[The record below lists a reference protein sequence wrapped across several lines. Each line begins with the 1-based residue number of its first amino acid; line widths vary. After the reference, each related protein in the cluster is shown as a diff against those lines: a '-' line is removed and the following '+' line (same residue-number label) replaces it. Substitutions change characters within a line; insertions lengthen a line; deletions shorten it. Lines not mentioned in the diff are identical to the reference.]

1 MPFEEEYDIPYGQ
14 VSFDKVALKSLVLQL
29 ITGSII
35 ISNDSKIDI
44 TKWAKSMPALYEKRF
59 GKGKVGMNNFKIWA
73 ETYAEYLTWYITDE
87 KLEELGFDNT
97 EICAICAHDMIEEL
111 TKLPE
116 NDYIKGIL
124 MHSKVFNIMTTSEI
138 ENRVAEYERAL
149 EEAIEESNSVEGYE
163 NALQSPDNESP
174 LTEEE
179 QDILDQAV
187 EDAHQEIP
195 TNSATL
201 LVDEATSRFSSAIWY
216 ENIQKKAVILAGV
229 GGIGS
234 YVGFLLARMKPTA
247 MFIYDDDIVETVNMS
262 GQLYG
267 QSDLGR
273 PKVSALAE
281 MIRNYAGYS
290 SVFAISERFTDES
303 EASDIM
309 ICGFD
314 NMAAR
319 RLFFNKWVNHVQSKP
334 EEERKDCLFIDGR
347 LTAEEFQVLCIRGD
361 DEYNINR
368 YNNEFLFSDAEA
380 DETICSY
387 KQTTFCANMIA
398 SYMVNLFVNFCAN
411 QCEPLIDRDLPFLI
425 TYNAET
431 MYLKTEV

>member
-1 MPFEEEYDIPYGQ
+1 MNEEVTIPQEATEAYNSLMESINEDNVREYNEVGYADLNTTNSVLNNIRMGLITSLNVVGLDGVPNTY
-14 VSFDKVALKSLVLQL
+14 KVVYSGPEDVTGRIFVNENFKSL
-29 ITGSII
+29 IEEAWAIRTGS
-35 ISNDSKIDI
+35 
-44 TKWAKSMPALYEKRF
+44 
-59 GKGKVGMNNFKIWA
+59 
-73 ETYAEYLTWYITDE
+73 
-87 KLEELGFDNT
+87 
-97 EICAICAHDMIEEL
+97 
-111 TKLPE
+111 
-116 NDYIKGIL
+116 
-124 MHSKVFNIMTTSEI
+124 
-138 ENRVAEYERAL
+138 
-149 EEAIEESNSVEGYE
+149 SVE
-163 NALQSPDNESP
+163 DNGDSISFELS
-174 LTEEE
+174 EEE
-179 QDILDQAV
+179 QAILDQVV

-216 ENIQKKAVILAGV
+216 DNIKKKTVTLAGV

-234 YVGFLLARMKPTA
+234 YVGFLLARMKPA
-247 MFIYDDDIVETVNMS
+247 FMFIYDDDIVEAVNMS

-273 PKVSALAE
+273 PKVSALAG
-281 MIRNYAGYS
+281 MIRNYAGYGN
-290 SVFAISERFTDES
+290 VFAMTERFTDES

-334 EEERKDCLFIDGR
+334 EEERKNCLFIDGR
-347 LTAEEFQVLCIRGD
+347 LAAEEFQILCIKGD

-368 YNNEFLFSDAEA
+368 YNDEFLFSDAEA

-411 QCEPLIDRDLPFLI
+411 QCEPIIDRDLPFLT

-431 MYLKTEV
+431 MYLKTEI

>member
-1 MPFEEEYDIPYGQ
+1 MNGEIIIPQEATEAYNSLMENTNEDDVREYNEVGYADLNTTNNVLNGIRMGIIVSLNVIGLDGVPNTYKVVYSDIEG
-14 VSFDKVALKSLVLQL
+14 VTSIFVNEHFKSL
-29 ITGSII
+29 IEEAWAMRTGS
-35 ISNDSKIDI
+35 
-44 TKWAKSMPALYEKRF
+44 
-59 GKGKVGMNNFKIWA
+59 
-73 ETYAEYLTWYITDE
+73 
-87 KLEELGFDNT
+87 
-97 EICAICAHDMIEEL
+97 
-111 TKLPE
+111 
-116 NDYIKGIL
+116 
-124 MHSKVFNIMTTSEI
+124 
-138 ENRVAEYERAL
+138 
-149 EEAIEESNSVEGYE
+149 SVE
-163 NALQSPDNESP
+163 DNGDSISFELS
-174 LTEEE
+174 EEE
-179 QDILDQAV
+179 QAILDQAV

-216 ENIQKKAVILAGV
+216 DNIRKKTVTLAGV

-234 YVGFLLARMKPTA
+234 YVGFLLARMKPA
-247 MFIYDDDIVETVNMS
+247 FMFIYDDDIVEAVNMS

-273 PKVSALAE
+273 PKVSALAG
-281 MIRNYAGYS
+281 MIRNYAGYGN
-290 SVFAISERFTDES
+290 VFAMTERFTDES

-334 EEERKDCLFIDGR
+334 EEERKNCLFIDGR
-347 LTAEEFQVLCIRGD
+347 LAAEEFQILCIKGD

-411 QCEPLIDRDLPFLI
+411 QCEPIIDRDLPFLT

-431 MYLKTEV
+431 MYLKTEI

>member
-1 MPFEEEYDIPYGQ
+1 MNEEVTIPQEATEAYNSLMESLNEDNVREYNEVGYTDISTLNNVLNSIRMGLIASLNIIGLDGVPNTYKIVYYIPGDATGRIF
-14 VSFDKVALKSLVLQL
+14 VNEHFKSLVED
-29 ITGSII
+29 T
-35 ISNDSKIDI
+35 
-44 TKWAKSMPALYEKRF
+44 WAIRI
-59 GKGKVGMNNFKIWA
+59 G
-73 ETYAEYLTWYITDE
+73 
-87 KLEELGFDNT
+87 
-97 EICAICAHDMIEEL
+97 
-111 TKLPE
+111 
-116 NDYIKGIL
+116 
-124 MHSKVFNIMTTSEI
+124 
-138 ENRVAEYERAL
+138 
-149 EEAIEESNSVEGYE
+149 NSVEDGGDGISSE
-163 NALQSPDNESP
+163 LS
-174 LTEEE
+174 EEE
-179 QDILDQAV
+179 QAILAQTVKDT
-187 EDAHQEIP
+187 HQEIP

-216 ENIQKKAVILAGV
+216 ENIQKKTIILAGV

-234 YVGFLLARMKPTA
+234 YVGFLLARMKPA
-247 MFIYDDDIVETVNMS
+247 SMFIYDDDIVETVNMS

-290 SVFAISERFTDES
+290 SVFAISERFTNES

-314 NMAAR
+314 SMAAR
-319 RLFFNKWVNHVQSKP
+319 RLFFNKWKNHVLSKP
-334 EEERKDCLFIDGR
+334 EDERKNCLFIDGR
-347 LTAEEFQVLCIRGD
+347 LAAEEFQILCIKGD

-368 YNNEFLFSDAEA
+368 YSNEYLFFDGEA

-411 QCEPLIDRDLPFLI
+411 QCEPLIDRDLPFLT

>member
-1 MPFEEEYDIPYGQ
+1 MNEEVTIPQEVTEAYDSLMESLNEDNVREYNEVGYANLSTFNSVLNSIRMGLIASLNVVGLDGVPNTYKIVYSSTEG
-14 VSFDKVALKSLVLQL
+14 VTGRIFVNEHFKSL
-29 ITGSII
+29 
-35 ISNDSKIDI
+35 
-44 TKWAKSMPALYEKRF
+44 
-59 GKGKVGMNNFKIWA
+59 
-73 ETYAEYLTWYITDE
+73 
-87 KLEELGFDNT
+87 
-97 EICAICAHDMIEEL
+97 IEE
-111 TKLPE
+111 
-116 NDYIKGIL
+116 
-124 MHSKVFNIMTTSEI
+124 
-138 ENRVAEYERAL
+138 AW
-149 EEAIEESNSVEGYE
+149 AIRTGNSVEDDGDSISFE
-163 NALQSPDNESP
+163 LS
-174 LTEEE
+174 EEE
-179 QDILDQAV
+179 QAILDQAV

-195 TNSATL
+195 SNSATL

-216 ENIQKKAVILAGV
+216 ENIQKKTVILAGV

-234 YVGFLLARMKPTA
+234 YVGFLLARMKPA
-247 MFIYDDDIVETVNMS
+247 SMFIYDDDIVEAVNMS

-290 SVFAISERFTDES
+290 SVFAISERFTNES

-319 RLFFNKWVNHVQSKP
+319 KLFFNKWVNHVQSKS
-334 EEERKDCLFIDGR
+334 EEERKNCLFIDGR
-347 LTAEEFQVLCIRGD
+347 LAAEEFQVLCIKGD

-368 YNNEFLFSDAEA
+368 YSNEYLFSDAEA

-411 QCEPLIDRDLPFLI
+411 QCEPLIDRDLPFLT

>member
-1 MPFEEEYDIPYGQ
+1 MNEEVTIPQEATEAYNSLMESINEDNVREYNEVGYADLNTTNSVLNNIRMGFITFLNIIGLDGVPNTY
-14 VSFDKVALKSLVLQL
+14 KVVYSGPEDVTGRIFVNENFKSL
-29 ITGSII
+29 
-35 ISNDSKIDI
+35 
-44 TKWAKSMPALYEKRF
+44 
-59 GKGKVGMNNFKIWA
+59 
-73 ETYAEYLTWYITDE
+73 
-87 KLEELGFDNT
+87 
-97 EICAICAHDMIEEL
+97 IEEAWA
-111 TKLPE
+111 
-116 NDYIKGIL
+116 IR
-124 MHSKVFNIMTTSEI
+124 TS
-138 ENRVAEYERAL
+138 
-149 EEAIEESNSVEGYE
+149 SSVE
-163 NALQSPDNESP
+163 DNGDSISFELS
-174 LTEEE
+174 EEE
-179 QDILDQAV
+179 QAILDQAV

-216 ENIQKKAVILAGV
+216 ENIKKKTITLAGV

-234 YVGFLLARMKPTA
+234 YVGFLLARMKPA
-247 MFIYDDDIVETVNMS
+247 FMFIYDDDIVEAVNMS

-273 PKVSALAE
+273 PKVSALAG
-281 MIRNYAGYS
+281 MIRNYAGYGN
-290 SVFAISERFTDES
+290 VFAMTERFTDES

-334 EEERKDCLFIDGR
+334 EEERKNCLFIDGR
-347 LTAEEFQVLCIRGD
+347 LAAEEFQILCIKGD

-368 YNNEFLFSDAEA
+368 YNDEFLFSDAEA
-380 DETICSY
+380 DVTICSY

-411 QCEPLIDRDLPFLI
+411 QCEPIIDRDLPFLT

-431 MYLKTEV
+431 MYLKTEI

>member
-1 MPFEEEYDIPYGQ
+1 MNEEIATQEGLRATMQETYDSLMESINEDNVREYNEVGYADLNTTNSVLNNIRMGLITFLNIIGLDGVPNTY
-14 VSFDKVALKSLVLQL
+14 KVVYSGPEDVTGIIFVNENFKSL
-29 ITGSII
+29 
-35 ISNDSKIDI
+35 
-44 TKWAKSMPALYEKRF
+44 
-59 GKGKVGMNNFKIWA
+59 
-73 ETYAEYLTWYITDE
+73 
-87 KLEELGFDNT
+87 
-97 EICAICAHDMIEEL
+97 IEEAWA
-111 TKLPE
+111 TRT
-116 NDYIKGIL
+116 D
-124 MHSKVFNIMTTSEI
+124 S
-138 ENRVAEYERAL
+138 
-149 EEAIEESNSVEGYE
+149 SVE
-163 NALQSPDNESP
+163 DNGDSTSFELS
-174 LTEEE
+174 EEE
-179 QDILDQAV
+179 QAILDQAV

-216 ENIQKKAVILAGV
+216 ENIQKKTVTLAGV

-234 YVGFLLARMKPTA
+234 YVGFLLARMKPA
-247 MFIYDDDIVETVNMS
+247 FMFIYDDDIVEAVNMS

-273 PKVSALAE
+273 PKVSALAG
-281 MIRNYAGYS
+281 MIRNYAGYG
-290 SVFAISERFTDES
+290 SVFAMTERFTDES

-334 EEERKDCLFIDGR
+334 EKERKNCLFIDGR
-347 LTAEEFQVLCIRGD
+347 LAAEEFQILCIKGD

-368 YNNEFLFSDAEA
+368 YNDEFLFSDAEA
-380 DETICSY
+380 DVTICSY

-411 QCEPLIDRDLPFLI
+411 QCEPIIDRDLPFLT

-431 MYLKTEV
+431 MYLKTEI

>member
-1 MPFEEEYDIPYGQ
+1 MNEEVTIPQEATEAYNSLMESLNEDNVREYNEVGYADLNTFNTVLNSIRMGLIASLNIIGLDGVPNTYKIVYSCTESAAGRIF
-14 VSFDKVALKSLVLQL
+14 VNEHFKSL
-29 ITGSII
+29 
-35 ISNDSKIDI
+35 
-44 TKWAKSMPALYEKRF
+44 
-59 GKGKVGMNNFKIWA
+59 
-73 ETYAEYLTWYITDE
+73 
-87 KLEELGFDNT
+87 
-97 EICAICAHDMIEEL
+97 IEE
-111 TKLPE
+111 
-116 NDYIKGIL
+116 
-124 MHSKVFNIMTTSEI
+124 
-138 ENRVAEYERAL
+138 AW
-149 EEAIEESNSVEGYE
+149 AIRTGNSVENNGDSISFE
-163 NALQSPDNESP
+163 LS
-174 LTEEE
+174 EEE
-179 QDILDQAV
+179 QAILDQAV

-216 ENIQKKAVILAGV
+216 ENIQKKTVILAGV

-234 YVGFLLARMKPTA
+234 HLGFLLARMKPA
-247 MFIYDDDIVETVNMS
+247 SMFIYDDDIVETVNMS

-273 PKVSALAE
+273 PKVSALTG
-281 MIRNYAGYS
+281 MVRNYADYS
-290 SVFAISERFTDES
+290 SIFAISERFTDES

-314 NMAAR
+314 NMTSR
-319 RLFFNKWVNHVQSKP
+319 KLFFNKWLSHVQSKP
-334 EEERKDCLFIDGR
+334 EEERKNCLFIDGR
-347 LTAEEFQVLCIRGD
+347 LAAEMFQILCIRGD
-361 DEYNINR
+361 DEYNIKR

-411 QCEPLIDRDLPFLI
+411 EVGAYRDLPFLT

-431 MYLKTEV
+431 MYLKTEA

>member
-1 MPFEEEYDIPYGQ
+1 MNEEIATQENLPATMQEAYDSLMENLSEDSIPESDNSIENNGDS
-14 VSFDKVALKSLVLQL
+14 VSF
-29 ITGSII
+29 
-35 ISNDSKIDI
+35 
-44 TKWAKSMPALYEKRF
+44 
-59 GKGKVGMNNFKIWA
+59 
-73 ETYAEYLTWYITDE
+73 
-87 KLEELGFDNT
+87 EL
-97 EICAICAHDMIEEL
+97 
-111 TKLPE
+111 
-116 NDYIKGIL
+116 
-124 MHSKVFNIMTTSEI
+124 S
-138 ENRVAEYERAL
+138 
-149 EEAIEESNSVEGYE
+149 
-163 NALQSPDNESP
+163 
-174 LTEEE
+174 EEE
-179 QDILDQAV
+179 QAILDQAV

-216 ENIQKKAVILAGV
+216 ENIQKKTIILAGV

-234 YVGFLLARMKPTA
+234 FVGFLLARMKPVS
-247 MFIYDDDIVETVNMS
+247 MFIYDDDIVESANMS

-281 MIRNYAGYS
+281 MIRNYADYS
-290 SVFAISERFTDES
+290 SVFAINERFTEES
-303 EASDIM
+303 EASDTM

-314 NMAAR
+314 NMTAR
-319 RLFFNKWVNHVQSKP
+319 KLFFNKWVNHIQSKP
-334 EEERKDCLFIDGR
+334 EEERKNCLFIDGR
-347 LTAEEFQVLCIRGD
+347 LAAEEFQVLCIKGD

-411 QCEPLIDRDLPFLI
+411 QVGPLIDRDLPFLT

>member
-1 MPFEEEYDIPYGQ
+1 MNEEVTIPQEATEAYNSLMESINEDNVREYHEVGYADISTTNNVLNGIRMGLITSLNVVGLDGVPNTYKIVYSDTEG
-14 VSFDKVALKSLVLQL
+14 VTSIFVNEHFKSL
-29 ITGSII
+29 IEEAWAIRTGS
-35 ISNDSKIDI
+35 
-44 TKWAKSMPALYEKRF
+44 
-59 GKGKVGMNNFKIWA
+59 
-73 ETYAEYLTWYITDE
+73 
-87 KLEELGFDNT
+87 
-97 EICAICAHDMIEEL
+97 
-111 TKLPE
+111 
-116 NDYIKGIL
+116 
-124 MHSKVFNIMTTSEI
+124 
-138 ENRVAEYERAL
+138 
-149 EEAIEESNSVEGYE
+149 SVE
-163 NALQSPDNESP
+163 DNGDSISFELS
-174 LTEEE
+174 EEE
-179 QDILDQAV
+179 QAILDQAV

-216 ENIQKKAVILAGV
+216 KNIQKKTVTLAGV

-234 YVGFLLARMKPTA
+234 YVGFLLARMKPA
-247 MFIYDDDIVETVNMS
+247 FMFIYDDDIVEAVNMS

-273 PKVSALAE
+273 PKVSALAG
-281 MIRNYAGYS
+281 MIRNYAGYGN
-290 SVFAISERFTDES
+290 VFAMTERFTNES

-334 EEERKDCLFIDGR
+334 EEERKNCLFIDGR
-347 LTAEEFQVLCIRGD
+347 LAAEEFQILCIKGD

-411 QCEPLIDRDLPFLI
+411 QCEPIIDRDLPFLT

-431 MYLKTEV
+431 MYLKTEI

>member
-1 MPFEEEYDIPYGQ
+1 MNEEIATQEGLRATMQETYDSLMESINEDNVREYN
-14 VSFDKVALKSLVLQL
+14 KVGYADLNTTNSVLNNIRMGLITFLNIIGLDGVPNTYKVVYSGPEDVTDRIFVNEHFKSL
-29 ITGSII
+29 
-35 ISNDSKIDI
+35 
-44 TKWAKSMPALYEKRF
+44 
-59 GKGKVGMNNFKIWA
+59 
-73 ETYAEYLTWYITDE
+73 
-87 KLEELGFDNT
+87 
-97 EICAICAHDMIEEL
+97 IEE
-111 TKLPE
+111 
-116 NDYIKGIL
+116 
-124 MHSKVFNIMTTSEI
+124 
-138 ENRVAEYERAL
+138 AW
-149 EEAIEESNSVEGYE
+149 AIRTDSSVE
-163 NALQSPDNESP
+163 DNGDSISFELS
-174 LTEEE
+174 EEE
-179 QDILDQAV
+179 QAILDQAV

-216 ENIQKKAVILAGV
+216 ENIQKKTVTLAGV

-234 YVGFLLARMKPTA
+234 YVGFLLARMKPA
-247 MFIYDDDIVETVNMS
+247 FMFIYDDDIVEAVNMS

-273 PKVSALAE
+273 PKVSALAG
-281 MIRNYAGYS
+281 MIRNYAGYGG
-290 SVFAISERFTDES
+290 VFAMTERFTDES

-334 EEERKDCLFIDGR
+334 EEERKNCLFIDGR
-347 LTAEEFQVLCIRGD
+347 LAAEEFQILCIKGD

-368 YNNEFLFSDAEA
+368 YNDEFLFSDAEA
-380 DETICSY
+380 DVTICSY

-411 QCEPLIDRDLPFLI
+411 QCEPIIDRDLPFLT

-431 MYLKTEV
+431 MYLKTEI

>member
-1 MPFEEEYDIPYGQ
+1 MNEEVTIPQEATEAYNSLMESINEDNVREYNEVGYADLNTTNSVLNNIRMGLITFLNVVGLDGVPNTY
-14 VSFDKVALKSLVLQL
+14 KVVYSGPEDVTGRIFVNENFKSL
-29 ITGSII
+29 
-35 ISNDSKIDI
+35 
-44 TKWAKSMPALYEKRF
+44 
-59 GKGKVGMNNFKIWA
+59 
-73 ETYAEYLTWYITDE
+73 
-87 KLEELGFDNT
+87 
-97 EICAICAHDMIEEL
+97 IEEAWA
-111 TKLPE
+111 
-116 NDYIKGIL
+116 IR
-124 MHSKVFNIMTTSEI
+124 TS
-138 ENRVAEYERAL
+138 
-149 EEAIEESNSVEGYE
+149 SSVE
-163 NALQSPDNESP
+163 DNGDSISFELS
-174 LTEEE
+174 EEE
-179 QDILDQAV
+179 QAILDQAV

-216 ENIQKKAVILAGV
+216 DNIKKKTVTLAGV

-234 YVGFLLARMKPTA
+234 YVGFLLARMKPA
-247 MFIYDDDIVETVNMS
+247 FMFIYDDDIVEAVNMS

-273 PKVSALAE
+273 PKVSALAG
-281 MIRNYAGYS
+281 MIRNYAGYGN
-290 SVFAISERFTDES
+290 VFAMTERFTDES

-334 EEERKDCLFIDGR
+334 EEERKNCLFIDGR
-347 LTAEEFQVLCIRGD
+347 LAAEEFQILCIKGD

-368 YNNEFLFSDAEA
+368 YNDEFLFSDAEA

-411 QCEPLIDRDLPFLI
+411 QCEPIIDRDLPFLT

-431 MYLKTEV
+431 MYLKTEI

>member
-1 MPFEEEYDIPYGQ
+1 MSEEIATQEGLRATMQETYDSIMESINEDNVREYNEVGYADLNTINSVLNSIRMGLIASLSVIGLDGVPNTYKIAYSSTEG
-14 VSFDKVALKSLVLQL
+14 VVGRIFVNELFKSL
-29 ITGSII
+29 
-35 ISNDSKIDI
+35 
-44 TKWAKSMPALYEKRF
+44 
-59 GKGKVGMNNFKIWA
+59 
-73 ETYAEYLTWYITDE
+73 
-87 KLEELGFDNT
+87 
-97 EICAICAHDMIEEL
+97 IEEAWA
-111 TKLPE
+111 
-116 NDYIKGIL
+116 IR
-124 MHSKVFNIMTTSEI
+124 TS
-138 ENRVAEYERAL
+138 AP
-149 EEAIEESNSVEGYE
+149 VEDDGDSISFE
-163 NALQSPDNESP
+163 LS
-174 LTEEE
+174 EEE
-179 QDILDQAV
+179 QAILDQAV

-195 TNSATL
+195 SNSATL

-216 ENIQKKAVILAGV
+216 ENIQKKTVILAGV

-234 YVGFLLARMKPTA
+234 YVGFLLARMKPA
-247 MFIYDDDIVETVNMS
+247 SMFIYDDDIVEAVNMS

-273 PKVSALAE
+273 SKVSALAE

-314 NMAAR
+314 NMRAR
-319 RLFFNKWVNHVQSKP
+319 KLFFNKWLSHVQSKS
-334 EEERKDCLFIDGR
+334 EEERKNCLFIDGR
-347 LTAEEFQVLCIRGD
+347 LAAEEFQVLCIKGD

-368 YNNEFLFSDAEA
+368 YNNEFLFSDEEA

-387 KQTTFCANMIA
+387 KQITFCANMIA

-411 QCEPLIDRDLPFLI
+411 QCEPVIDRDLPFLT

>member
-1 MPFEEEYDIPYGQ
+1 MNEEVTIPQEATEAYNSLMESLNEDNVREYNEVGYADLNTFNTVLNSIRMGLIASLNIIGLDGVPNTYKIVYSCTEGTAGRIF
-14 VSFDKVALKSLVLQL
+14 VNEHFKSL
-29 ITGSII
+29 
-35 ISNDSKIDI
+35 
-44 TKWAKSMPALYEKRF
+44 
-59 GKGKVGMNNFKIWA
+59 
-73 ETYAEYLTWYITDE
+73 
-87 KLEELGFDNT
+87 
-97 EICAICAHDMIEEL
+97 IEE
-111 TKLPE
+111 
-116 NDYIKGIL
+116 
-124 MHSKVFNIMTTSEI
+124 
-138 ENRVAEYERAL
+138 AW
-149 EEAIEESNSVEGYE
+149 AIRTGNSVENNGDSISFE
-163 NALQSPDNESP
+163 LS
-174 LTEEE
+174 EEE
-179 QDILDQAV
+179 QAILDQAV

-195 TNSATL
+195 SNSATL

-216 ENIQKKAVILAGV
+216 ENIQKKTVILAGV

-234 YVGFLLARMKPTA
+234 YVGFLLARMKPA
-247 MFIYDDDIVETVNMS
+247 SMFIYDDDIVEAVNMS

-290 SVFAISERFTDES
+290 SVFAISERFTNES

-319 RLFFNKWVNHVQSKP
+319 KLFFNKWLSHVQSKP
-334 EEERKDCLFIDGR
+334 EEERKNCLFIDGR
-347 LTAEEFQVLCIRGD
+347 LAAEEFQVLCIKGD

-368 YNNEFLFSDAEA
+368 YSNEYLFSDAEA

-411 QCEPLIDRDLPFLI
+411 QCEPLIDRDLPFLT

>member
-1 MPFEEEYDIPYGQ
+1 MNEEVTIPQEATEAYNSLMESLNEDNVREYNEVGYADLSTFNSVLNSIRMGLIASLNIIGLDGVPNTYKIVYSSTEG
-14 VSFDKVALKSLVLQL
+14 VTGRIFVNEHFKSL
-29 ITGSII
+29 
-35 ISNDSKIDI
+35 
-44 TKWAKSMPALYEKRF
+44 
-59 GKGKVGMNNFKIWA
+59 
-73 ETYAEYLTWYITDE
+73 
-87 KLEELGFDNT
+87 
-97 EICAICAHDMIEEL
+97 IEE
-111 TKLPE
+111 
-116 NDYIKGIL
+116 
-124 MHSKVFNIMTTSEI
+124 
-138 ENRVAEYERAL
+138 AW
-149 EEAIEESNSVEGYE
+149 AIRTGNSVEDDGDSISFE
-163 NALQSPDNESP
+163 LS
-174 LTEEE
+174 EEE
-179 QDILDQAV
+179 QAILDQAV

-216 ENIQKKAVILAGV
+216 ENIQKKTVILAGV

-234 YVGFLLARMKPTA
+234 YVGFLLARMKPA
-247 MFIYDDDIVETVNMS
+247 SMFIYDDDIVEAVNMS

-290 SVFAISERFTDES
+290 SVFATSERFTNES

-334 EEERKDCLFIDGR
+334 EEERKNCLFIDGR
-347 LTAEEFQVLCIRGD
+347 LAAEEFQVLCIKGD

-368 YNNEFLFSDAEA
+368 YSNEYLFSDAEA

-411 QCEPLIDRDLPFLI
+411 QCEPLIDRDLPFLT

>member
-1 MPFEEEYDIPYGQ
+1 MNEEVTTQESLPATMQGAYDSLMESINEDNVREYNEVGLANLSTFNSVLSNIRMGFIASLNVIGLDGVPNTYKIAYSSTEG
-14 VSFDKVALKSLVLQL
+14 VVGRIFVNEHFKSL
-29 ITGSII
+29 
-35 ISNDSKIDI
+35 
-44 TKWAKSMPALYEKRF
+44 
-59 GKGKVGMNNFKIWA
+59 
-73 ETYAEYLTWYITDE
+73 
-87 KLEELGFDNT
+87 
-97 EICAICAHDMIEEL
+97 IEE
-111 TKLPE
+111 
-116 NDYIKGIL
+116 
-124 MHSKVFNIMTTSEI
+124 
-138 ENRVAEYERAL
+138 AW
-149 EEAIEESNSVEGYE
+149 AIRTGNSVEDDEDDGDSISFE
-163 NALQSPDNESP
+163 LS
-174 LTEEE
+174 EEE
-179 QDILDQAV
+179 QAILDQAV

-216 ENIQKKAVILAGV
+216 ENIQKKTVILAGV

-234 YVGFLLARMKPTA
+234 YVGFLLARMKPA
-247 MFIYDDDIVETVNMS
+247 SMFIYDDDIVEAVNMS

-290 SVFAISERFTDES
+290 SVFAINERFTNES

-319 RLFFNKWVNHVQSKP
+319 KLFFNKWLSHAQSKP
-334 EEERKDCLFIDGR
+334 EEERKNCLFIDGR
-347 LTAEEFQVLCIRGD
+347 LAAEEFQVLCIKGD

-368 YNNEFLFSDAEA
+368 YSNEYLFSDAEA

-411 QCEPLIDRDLPFLI
+411 QCEPLIDRDLPFLT

>member
-1 MPFEEEYDIPYGQ
+1 
-14 VSFDKVALKSLVLQL
+14 
-29 ITGSII
+29 
-35 ISNDSKIDI
+35 
-44 TKWAKSMPALYEKRF
+44 
-59 GKGKVGMNNFKIWA
+59 MN
-73 ETYAEYLTWYITDE
+73 
-87 KLEELGFDNT
+87 
-97 EICAICAHDMIEEL
+97 EEL
-111 TKLPE
+111 TTQESLPATIQE
-116 NDYIKGIL
+116 AHDSLMESINDDHIEEFNREGEASVIVINALLIGIREGEAAL
-124 MHSKVFNIMTTSEI
+124 HSILPLNGVAHTYRIVYSNVHDREPLHIYVNEHFKDIISEAWDS
-138 ENRVAEYERAL
+138 VAEISTNDTGDEISFEL
-149 EEAIEESNSVEGYE
+149 S
-163 NALQSPDNESP
+163 
-174 LTEEE
+174 EEE
-179 QDILDQAV
+179 QAILDQAV

-216 ENIQKKAVILAGV
+216 ENIQKKTVILAGV

-234 YVGFLLARMKPTA
+234 YVGFLLARMKPA
-247 MFIYDDDIVETVNMS
+247 SMFIYDDDIVETVNMS

-273 PKVSALAE
+273 TKVSALAE

-290 SVFAISERFTDES
+290 SVFAINERFTNES

-334 EEERKDCLFIDGR
+334 EEERKNCLFIDGR
-347 LTAEEFQVLCIRGD
+347 LAAEEFQVLCIKGD

-411 QCEPLIDRDLPFLI
+411 QCEPLIDRDLPFLT

>member
-1 MPFEEEYDIPYGQ
+1 MNEEVTISQENLPATMQEAYNSLMENLSEDTIPE
-14 VSFDKVALKSLVLQL
+14 
-29 ITGSII
+29 
-35 ISNDSKIDI
+35 SNNS
-44 TKWAKSMPALYEKRF
+44 T
-59 GKGKVGMNNFKIWA
+59 
-73 ETYAEYLTWYITDE
+73 
-87 KLEELGFDNT
+87 
-97 EICAICAHDMIEEL
+97 
-111 TKLPE
+111 E
-116 NDYIKGIL
+116 NDGD
-124 MHSKVFNIMTTSEI
+124 STSFE
-138 ENRVAEYERAL
+138 L
-149 EEAIEESNSVEGYE
+149 S
-163 NALQSPDNESP
+163 
-174 LTEEE
+174 EEE
-179 QDILDQAV
+179 QAILDQAV
-187 EDAHQEIP
+187 EEAHQEIP

-216 ENIQKKAVILAGV
+216 ENIQKKTVILAGI

-234 YVGFLLARMKPTA
+234 FVGFLLARMKPAA
-247 MFIYDDDIVETVNMS
+247 MFIYDNDTVEAVNMS

-273 PKVSALAE
+273 TKVSALAE
-281 MIRNYAGYS
+281 MIRNYANYG
-290 SVFAISERFTDES
+290 SVFAISERFTNES

-319 RLFFNKWVNHVQSKP
+319 KLFFNKWLSHVQSKP
-334 EEERKDCLFIDGR
+334 EEERKNCLFIDGR
-347 LTAEEFQVLCIRGD
+347 LAAEMFQILCIKGD
-361 DEYNINR
+361 DEYNIKR

-411 QCEPLIDRDLPFLI
+411 EIGAYRDLPFLT

-431 MYLKTEV
+431 MYLKTEA

>member
-1 MPFEEEYDIPYGQ
+1 MNEEVTTQESLPATMQEAYDSFMESINEDNVREYNEEGYADLDTINSVLDSIRMGLIASLNVIGLDDVPNTYKIAYSGTEG
-14 VSFDKVALKSLVLQL
+14 VVGRIFVNEHFKSL
-29 ITGSII
+29 
-35 ISNDSKIDI
+35 
-44 TKWAKSMPALYEKRF
+44 
-59 GKGKVGMNNFKIWA
+59 
-73 ETYAEYLTWYITDE
+73 
-87 KLEELGFDNT
+87 
-97 EICAICAHDMIEEL
+97 IEEAWA
-111 TKLPE
+111 
-116 NDYIKGIL
+116 IRA
-124 MHSKVFNIMTTSEI
+124 TTSVET
-138 ENRVAEYERAL
+138 
-149 EEAIEESNSVEGYE
+149 SVEDDGDSISFE
-163 NALQSPDNESP
+163 LS
-174 LTEEE
+174 EEE
-179 QDILDQAV
+179 QAILDQAV

-216 ENIQKKAVILAGV
+216 ENIQKKTVILAGV

-234 YVGFLLARMKPTA
+234 YVGFLLARMKPA
-247 MFIYDDDIVETVNMS
+247 SMFIYDDDIVEAVNMS
-262 GQLYG
+262 GQLYS

-273 PKVSALAE
+273 LKVSALAD

-319 RLFFNKWVNHVQSKP
+319 KLFFNKWLSHVQSKP
-334 EEERKDCLFIDGR
+334 EEERKNCLFIDGR
-347 LTAEEFQVLCIRGD
+347 LAAEEFQVLCIKGD

-368 YNNEFLFSDAEA
+368 YSNEYLFSDAEA
-380 DETICSY
+380 DETVCSY

-411 QCEPLIDRDLPFLI
+411 QCEPLIDRDLPFLT

>member
-1 MPFEEEYDIPYGQ
+1 
-14 VSFDKVALKSLVLQL
+14 
-29 ITGSII
+29 
-35 ISNDSKIDI
+35 
-44 TKWAKSMPALYEKRF
+44 
-59 GKGKVGMNNFKIWA
+59 MN
-73 ETYAEYLTWYITDE
+73 
-87 KLEELGFDNT
+87 
-97 EICAICAHDMIEEL
+97 EEL
-111 TKLPE
+111 TTQESLPATMQE
-116 NDYIKGIL
+116 AYDSLMESINDDHIEEFNREGEASVTVINALLIGIREGEAAL
-124 MHSKVFNIMTTSEI
+124 HSILPLNGVAHTYRIVYSNVHDREPLHIYVNEHFKDIISEAWDS
-138 ENRVAEYERAL
+138 VAEISTNDTGDEISFEL
-149 EEAIEESNSVEGYE
+149 S
-163 NALQSPDNESP
+163 
-174 LTEEE
+174 EEE
-179 QDILDQAV
+179 QAILDQAV

-216 ENIQKKAVILAGV
+216 ENIQKKTVILAGV

-234 YVGFLLARMKPTA
+234 YVGFLLARMKPA
-247 MFIYDDDIVETVNMS
+247 SMFIYDDDIVETVNMS

-273 PKVSALAE
+273 TKVSALAE

-290 SVFAISERFTDES
+290 SVFAINERFTNES

-334 EEERKDCLFIDGR
+334 EEERKNCLFIDGR
-347 LTAEEFQVLCIRGD
+347 LAAEEFQVLCIKGD

-411 QCEPLIDRDLPFLI
+411 QCEPLIDRDLPFLT

>member
-1 MPFEEEYDIPYGQ
+1 MNEEVTIPQEATEAYNFLMESINEDNVREYNEVGYADLNTTNSVLNDIRMGLITSLNVVGLDGVPNTY
-14 VSFDKVALKSLVLQL
+14 KVVYSGPEDVTDRIFVNENFKSL
-29 ITGSII
+29 
-35 ISNDSKIDI
+35 
-44 TKWAKSMPALYEKRF
+44 
-59 GKGKVGMNNFKIWA
+59 
-73 ETYAEYLTWYITDE
+73 
-87 KLEELGFDNT
+87 
-97 EICAICAHDMIEEL
+97 IEEAWA
-111 TKLPE
+111 
-116 NDYIKGIL
+116 IR
-124 MHSKVFNIMTTSEI
+124 TS
-138 ENRVAEYERAL
+138 
-149 EEAIEESNSVEGYE
+149 SSVE
-163 NALQSPDNESP
+163 DNGDSISFELS
-174 LTEEE
+174 EEE
-179 QDILDQAV
+179 QAILDQAV

-216 ENIQKKAVILAGV
+216 ENIQKKTVTLAGV

-234 YVGFLLARMKPTA
+234 YVGFLLARMKPA
-247 MFIYDDDIVETVNMS
+247 FMFIYDDDIVEAVNMS

-273 PKVSALAE
+273 PKVSALAG
-281 MIRNYAGYS
+281 MIRNYAGYGN
-290 SVFAISERFTDES
+290 VFAMTERFTDES

-334 EEERKDCLFIDGR
+334 EEERKNCLFIDGR
-347 LTAEEFQVLCIRGD
+347 LAAEEFQVLCIKGD

-368 YNNEFLFSDAEA
+368 YNDEFLFSDAEA
-380 DETICSY
+380 DVTICSY

-411 QCEPLIDRDLPFLI
+411 QCEPIIDRDLPFLT

-431 MYLKTEV
+431 MYLKTEI

>member
-1 MPFEEEYDIPYGQ
+1 MNEEVTIPQEATEAYNSPMESINEDNIREYNEVGYADLNTTNSVLNNIRMGLITSLNVVGLDGVPNTY
-14 VSFDKVALKSLVLQL
+14 KVVYSGPEDVTGRIFVNEYFKSL
-29 ITGSII
+29 IEEAWAIRTGSFVGDDGDS
-35 ISNDSKIDI
+35 IS
-44 TKWAKSMPALYEKRF
+44 F
-59 GKGKVGMNNFKIWA
+59 
-73 ETYAEYLTWYITDE
+73 
-87 KLEELGFDNT
+87 EL
-97 EICAICAHDMIEEL
+97 
-111 TKLPE
+111 
-116 NDYIKGIL
+116 
-124 MHSKVFNIMTTSEI
+124 S
-138 ENRVAEYERAL
+138 
-149 EEAIEESNSVEGYE
+149 
-163 NALQSPDNESP
+163 
-174 LTEEE
+174 EEE
-179 QDILDQAV
+179 QAILDQAV

-195 TNSATL
+195 ANSATL

-216 ENIQKKAVILAGV
+216 ENIRKKTVTLAGV

-234 YVGFLLARMKPTA
+234 YVGFLLARMKPA
-247 MFIYDDDIVETVNMS
+247 FMFIYDDDIVEAVNMS

-273 PKVSALAE
+273 PKVSALAG
-281 MIRNYAGYS
+281 MIRNYAGYGN
-290 SVFAISERFTDES
+290 VFAMTERFTDES

-319 RLFFNKWVNHVQSKP
+319 RLFFNKWVSHVQSKP
-334 EEERKDCLFIDGR
+334 EEERKNCLFIDGR
-347 LTAEEFQVLCIRGD
+347 LAAEEFQILCIKGD

-368 YNNEFLFSDAEA
+368 YNDEFLFSDAEA

-411 QCEPLIDRDLPFLI
+411 QCEPIIDRDLPFLT

-431 MYLKTEV
+431 MYLKTEI

>member
-1 MPFEEEYDIPYGQ
+1 MNEEIATQEGLRATMQGTYDSLIESINEDDVREYNEEGYADINTFSRVLNGIRMGFIASLNVTGLNGVPNTY
-14 VSFDKVALKSLVLQL
+14 KVAYSSTEGVVGRIFVNEHFKSL
-29 ITGSII
+29 
-35 ISNDSKIDI
+35 
-44 TKWAKSMPALYEKRF
+44 
-59 GKGKVGMNNFKIWA
+59 
-73 ETYAEYLTWYITDE
+73 
-87 KLEELGFDNT
+87 
-97 EICAICAHDMIEEL
+97 IEEAWAVR
-111 TKLPE
+111 TSTPVEDDGDSIGFELP
-116 NDYIKGIL
+116 
-124 MHSKVFNIMTTSEI
+124 
-138 ENRVAEYERAL
+138 
-149 EEAIEESNSVEGYE
+149 
-163 NALQSPDNESP
+163 
-174 LTEEE
+174 EEE
-179 QDILDQAV
+179 QAILDQAV

-216 ENIQKKAVILAGV
+216 ENIQKKTVILAGI

-234 YVGFLLARMKPTA
+234 YVGFLLARMKPA
-247 MFIYDDDIVETVNMS
+247 SMFIYDDDMVEAVNMS

-273 PKVSALAE
+273 SKVSALAE
-281 MIRNYAGYS
+281 MIRNYAGYG

-314 NMAAR
+314 NMTAR
-319 RLFFNKWVNHVQSKP
+319 KLFFNKWLSHVQSKS
-334 EEERKDCLFIDGR
+334 EEERKNCLFIDGR
-347 LTAEEFQVLCIRGD
+347 LAAEEFQVLCIKGD

-368 YNNEFLFSDAEA
+368 YNNEFLFSDKEA

-411 QCEPLIDRDLPFLI
+411 QCEPVIDRDLPFLT

-431 MYLKTEV
+431 MYLKTEA

>member
-1 MPFEEEYDIPYGQ
+1 MNEEIATQEGLHAAMQETYDSLMESINEDNIREYNEVGYADLNAINSVLNDIRTGFIASLNVVGLDGVPNTYKIVYSSTEGA
-14 VSFDKVALKSLVLQL
+14 VGRIFVNEHFKSL
-29 ITGSII
+29 
-35 ISNDSKIDI
+35 
-44 TKWAKSMPALYEKRF
+44 
-59 GKGKVGMNNFKIWA
+59 
-73 ETYAEYLTWYITDE
+73 
-87 KLEELGFDNT
+87 
-97 EICAICAHDMIEEL
+97 IEEAWAIR
-111 TKLPE
+111 TSTPVEDDGDSIGFELP
-116 NDYIKGIL
+116 
-124 MHSKVFNIMTTSEI
+124 
-138 ENRVAEYERAL
+138 
-149 EEAIEESNSVEGYE
+149 
-163 NALQSPDNESP
+163 
-174 LTEEE
+174 EEE
-179 QDILDQAV
+179 QAILDQAV

-216 ENIQKKAVILAGV
+216 ENIQKKTVILAGV

-234 YVGFLLARMKPTA
+234 YVGFLLARMKPA
-247 MFIYDDDIVETVNMS
+247 SMFIYDDDIVEAVNMS

-273 PKVSALAE
+273 SKVSALAE

-314 NMAAR
+314 NMRAR
-319 RLFFNKWVNHVQSKP
+319 KLFFNKWLSHVQSKS
-334 EEERKDCLFIDGR
+334 EEERKNCLFIDGR
-347 LTAEEFQVLCIRGD
+347 LAAEEFQVLCIKGD

-368 YNNEFLFSDAEA
+368 YNNEFLFSDEEA

-411 QCEPLIDRDLPFLI
+411 QCEPLIDRDLPFLT

>member
-1 MPFEEEYDIPYGQ
+1 MNEEIATQEGLRATMQETYDSLIENINEDDVREYNEEGYADINTFSRVLNGIRMGFIASLNVIGLNGVPNTY
-14 VSFDKVALKSLVLQL
+14 KVAYSSTEGVADRIFVNEHFKSL
-29 ITGSII
+29 
-35 ISNDSKIDI
+35 
-44 TKWAKSMPALYEKRF
+44 
-59 GKGKVGMNNFKIWA
+59 
-73 ETYAEYLTWYITDE
+73 
-87 KLEELGFDNT
+87 
-97 EICAICAHDMIEEL
+97 IEEAWAVM
-111 TKLPE
+111 TSTPVEDDGDSIGFELP
-116 NDYIKGIL
+116 
-124 MHSKVFNIMTTSEI
+124 
-138 ENRVAEYERAL
+138 
-149 EEAIEESNSVEGYE
+149 
-163 NALQSPDNESP
+163 
-174 LTEEE
+174 EEE
-179 QDILDQAV
+179 QAILDQAV

-216 ENIQKKAVILAGV
+216 ENIQKKTVILAGV

-234 YVGFLLARMKPTA
+234 YVGFLLARMKPA
-247 MFIYDDDIVETVNMS
+247 SMFIYDDDIVEAVNMS

-273 PKVSALAE
+273 SKVSALAE

-314 NMAAR
+314 NMRAR
-319 RLFFNKWVNHVQSKP
+319 KLFFNKWLSHVQSKS
-334 EEERKDCLFIDGR
+334 EEERKNCLFIDGR
-347 LTAEEFQVLCIRGD
+347 LAAEEFQVLCIKGD

-368 YNNEFLFSDAEA
+368 YNNEFLFSDEEA

-398 SYMVNLFVNFCAN
+398 SYMVNLFVNFCTN
-411 QCEPLIDRDLPFLI
+411 QCEPVIDRDLPFLT

>member
-1 MPFEEEYDIPYGQ
+1 MNEEVTIPQEATEAYNSLMESLNEDNVREYNEVGYADLNTFNTVLNSIRMGLIASLNIIGLDGVPNTYKIVYSCTEGTAGRIF
-14 VSFDKVALKSLVLQL
+14 VNEHFKSL
-29 ITGSII
+29 
-35 ISNDSKIDI
+35 
-44 TKWAKSMPALYEKRF
+44 
-59 GKGKVGMNNFKIWA
+59 
-73 ETYAEYLTWYITDE
+73 
-87 KLEELGFDNT
+87 
-97 EICAICAHDMIEEL
+97 IEEAW
-111 TKLPE
+111 T
-116 NDYIKGIL
+116 IRTG
-124 MHSKVFNIMTTSEI
+124 
-138 ENRVAEYERAL
+138 
-149 EEAIEESNSVEGYE
+149 NSVENNGDSISFE
-163 NALQSPDNESP
+163 LS
-174 LTEEE
+174 EEE
-179 QDILDQAV
+179 QAILDQAV

-216 ENIQKKAVILAGV
+216 ENIQKKTVILAGV

-234 YVGFLLARMKPTA
+234 FCGFLLARMKPVS
-247 MFIYDDDIVETVNMS
+247 MFIYDDDIVESVNMS

-281 MIRNYAGYS
+281 MIRNYADYS
-290 SVFAISERFTDES
+290 SVFAIKERFTEES

-319 RLFFNKWVNHVQSKP
+319 KLFFNKWVNHVQSKP
-334 EEERKDCLFIDGR
+334 EEERKNCLFIDGR
-347 LTAEEFQVLCIRGD
+347 LAAEEFQVLCIKGD

-411 QCEPLIDRDLPFLI
+411 QVGPLIDRDLPFLT

>member
-1 MPFEEEYDIPYGQ
+1 MNEVTTQESLPATMQEAHNYLMESINEDNVREYNEVGYADISTTNNVLNSIRMGLIISLNVVGLDGVPNTY
-14 VSFDKVALKSLVLQL
+14 KVVYSGPEDVTGRIFVNEHFKSL
-29 ITGSII
+29 IEEAWAIRTGS
-35 ISNDSKIDI
+35 
-44 TKWAKSMPALYEKRF
+44 
-59 GKGKVGMNNFKIWA
+59 
-73 ETYAEYLTWYITDE
+73 
-87 KLEELGFDNT
+87 
-97 EICAICAHDMIEEL
+97 
-111 TKLPE
+111 
-116 NDYIKGIL
+116 
-124 MHSKVFNIMTTSEI
+124 
-138 ENRVAEYERAL
+138 
-149 EEAIEESNSVEGYE
+149 SVE
-163 NALQSPDNESP
+163 DNGDSISFELS
-174 LTEEE
+174 EEE
-179 QDILDQAV
+179 QAILDQAV

-216 ENIQKKAVILAGV
+216 DNIKKKTVTLAGV

-234 YVGFLLARMKPTA
+234 YVGFLLARMKPA
-247 MFIYDDDIVETVNMS
+247 FMFIYDDDIVEAVNMS

-273 PKVSALAE
+273 PKVSALAG
-281 MIRNYAGYS
+281 MIRNYAGYGN
-290 SVFAISERFTDES
+290 VFAMTERFTNES

-334 EEERKDCLFIDGR
+334 EEERKNCLFIDGR
-347 LTAEEFQVLCIRGD
+347 LAAEEFQILCIKGD

-368 YNNEFLFSDAEA
+368 YNDEFLFSDAEA

-411 QCEPLIDRDLPFLI
+411 QCEPIIDRDLPFLT

-431 MYLKTEV
+431 MYFKTEI

>member
-1 MPFEEEYDIPYGQ
+1 MNEEVTIPQEATEAYNSLMGSINEDNVREYHEVGYADISTTNNVLNGIRMGDITSLNVVGLDGVPNTYKIVYSDTEG
-14 VSFDKVALKSLVLQL
+14 VTSIFVNEHFKSL
-29 ITGSII
+29 IEEAWAMRTGS
-35 ISNDSKIDI
+35 
-44 TKWAKSMPALYEKRF
+44 
-59 GKGKVGMNNFKIWA
+59 
-73 ETYAEYLTWYITDE
+73 
-87 KLEELGFDNT
+87 
-97 EICAICAHDMIEEL
+97 
-111 TKLPE
+111 
-116 NDYIKGIL
+116 
-124 MHSKVFNIMTTSEI
+124 
-138 ENRVAEYERAL
+138 
-149 EEAIEESNSVEGYE
+149 SVE
-163 NALQSPDNESP
+163 DNGDSISFELS
-174 LTEEE
+174 EEE
-179 QDILDQAV
+179 QAILDQAV

-216 ENIQKKAVILAGV
+216 DNIRKKTVTLAGV

-234 YVGFLLARMKPTA
+234 YVGFLLARMKPA
-247 MFIYDDDIVETVNMS
+247 FMFIYDDDIVEAVNMS

-273 PKVSALAE
+273 PKVSALAG
-281 MIRNYAGYS
+281 MIRNYAGYGN
-290 SVFAISERFTDES
+290 VFAMTERFTDES

-334 EEERKDCLFIDGR
+334 EEERKNCLFIDGR
-347 LTAEEFQVLCIRGD
+347 LAAEEFQVLCIKGD

-368 YNNEFLFSDAEA
+368 YNDEFLFSDAEA

-411 QCEPLIDRDLPFLI
+411 QCEPIIDRDLPFLT

-431 MYLKTEV
+431 MYLKTEI

>member
-1 MPFEEEYDIPYGQ
+1 MNEEVTIPQEATEAYNSLMESLNEDNVREYNEVGYADLNTFNTVLNNIRMGLITNLNVIDLDGVPNTYKIVYSCTEGAAGRIF
-14 VSFDKVALKSLVLQL
+14 VNEHFKSL
-29 ITGSII
+29 
-35 ISNDSKIDI
+35 
-44 TKWAKSMPALYEKRF
+44 
-59 GKGKVGMNNFKIWA
+59 
-73 ETYAEYLTWYITDE
+73 
-87 KLEELGFDNT
+87 
-97 EICAICAHDMIEEL
+97 IEE
-111 TKLPE
+111 
-116 NDYIKGIL
+116 
-124 MHSKVFNIMTTSEI
+124 
-138 ENRVAEYERAL
+138 AW
-149 EEAIEESNSVEGYE
+149 AIRTGNSVENNGDSISFE
-163 NALQSPDNESP
+163 LS
-174 LTEEE
+174 EEE
-179 QDILDQAV
+179 QAILDQAV

-216 ENIQKKAVILAGV
+216 ENIQKKTVILAGV

-234 YVGFLLARMKPTA
+234 FCGFLLARMKPVS
-247 MFIYDDDIVETVNMS
+247 MFIYDDDIVESVNMS

-281 MIRNYAGYS
+281 MIRNYADYS
-290 SVFAISERFTDES
+290 SVFAIRERFTEES

-319 RLFFNKWVNHVQSKP
+319 KLFFNKWVNHVQSKP
-334 EEERKDCLFIDGR
+334 EEERKNCLFIDGR
-347 LTAEEFQVLCIRGD
+347 LAAEEFQVLCIKGD

-411 QCEPLIDRDLPFLI
+411 QCEPLIDRDLPFLT